1 MASWLA
7 SVASASAAADTEVL
21 RLRASRSASS
31 IGSFSSASPRRQT
44 AIYRFGSSALLPK
57 GVDGPEIASI
67 DARENQQAEDE
78 AVDAVD
84 TVEKSLPAGT
94 MILLGLASLIF
105 PMIVYICPRL
115 RKSDT
120 IPLHQGYAAVP
131 RSEVIGH
138 GADFPHGAPLT
149 NSTIHLPPAE
159 SAQGTQFFYIGE
171 ENATDATEN
180 ADADEPQAMVGY
192 TSALEAPPTESEPEA
207 ELCPESNV
215 PSPSH
220 TAQVNQITVPA
231 AVTLPKLA
239 QPIPQSSHSVHSSVL
254 PEAFQPEDAK
264 GSTRSRMLMLYAS
277 PLCRTDARGPAPL
290 PALCFEKEWKTV
302 LKASAE
308 AHCGPTAFAARAL
321 TSGVPVTAVCFQSG
335 ALSCAECAR
344 LPAYL
349 WTATLLILLIHSS
362 RT

>member
-1 MASWLA
+1 MNAFHFFRPVAFQMGMRERSLRILLCRLCPSPFIWFCVASWLA

-67 DARENQQAEDE
+67 DAPENQQAEDE

-149 NSTIHLPPAE
+149 NSTIHLPPAQ

-220 TAQVNQITVPA
+220 GSGQSDHSACGCDTSKTCSTHPTVISQCSQFCAPRSISA
-231 AVTLPKLA
+231 RRCKRLHTLPNA
-239 QPIPQSSHSVHSSVL
+239 
-254 PEAFQPEDAK
+254 D
-264 GSTRSRMLMLYAS
+264 
-277 PLCRTDARGPAPL
+277 
-290 PALCFEKEWKTV
+290 ALCFST
-302 LKASAE
+302 
-308 AHCGPTAFAARAL
+308 
-321 TSGVPVTAVCFQSG
+321 
-335 ALSCAECAR
+335 LSD
-344 LPAYL
+344 
-349 WTATLLILLIHSS
+349 
-362 RT
+362 